1 MCGAVARIAVFDS
14 GLGSLGVAR
23 AVRAASRCDI
33 IYYADTAS
41 HPYGAKTVPELHGIV
56 RGTISGLRERFAP
69 DMVVVGSNTPTLLLR
84 GMEGPRTLGVWP
96 PVREAARL
104 GRHATALATRS
115 VAESG
120 AVGRYARSLGVDLRV
135 RELDASELVAMAET
149 GAFLDDIP
157 KCRGVI
163 RRVLRDV
170 RGICILASTHLPFLL
185 DMMKSVRPDIAYL
198 DPAEI
203 TARRAVRMVGREGG
217 GALEV
222 YTSGGHDIEPLLRKL
237 GVSEPVRRL
246 NVLG

>member
-1 MCGAVARIAVFDS
+1 M
-14 GLGSLGVAR
+14 
-23 AVRAASRCDI
+23 
-33 IYYADTAS
+33 
-41 HPYGAKTVPELHGIV
+41 
-56 RGTISGLRERFAP
+56 
-69 DMVVVGSNTPTLLLR
+69 
-84 GMEGPRTLGVWP
+84 
-96 PVREAARL
+96 
-104 GRHATALATRS
+104 
-115 VAESG
+115 
-120 AVGRYARSLGVDLRV
+120 

-157 KCRGVI
+157 KCRGVV